1 MSARPQRLDRT
12 RQSLWLRV
20 FKGSYAVV
28 GTVDKIGPVD
38 LLGCQPRPVD
48 LLNGPIACVETA
60 AMKRVGSLDV
70 RRRKL
75 GGQGDWGKEAGRD
88 PRDGAASAHQV

>member
-1 MSARPQRLDRT
+1 MSARPQRPDPN
-12 RQSLWLRV
+12 SAV
-20 FKGSYAVV
+20 AVAAGVKGSYAVV